1 METVSGVKF
10 SLAKYSGNEEL
21 HEVEYRRLLAENGL
35 VHAVDVPDRFDHSQF
50 FAKFG
55 EFYPGPSGKLIDD
68 IAPEAGMDDVYYGS
82 NSRSLLPHTEGY
94 EFEGLPPRY
103 LALWCVTPHSG
114 NGGET
119 TLFDARPIVDE
130 LSPEERAYFTDT
142 IFDWVSSEGLR
153 RNGLGQRASHPIL
166 EDVDGTVL
174 LRFSCNNLLLDQSHE
189 SAASFVKRTKRE
201 FERGHTAVTYLRN
214 DFLHWDNW
222 RVLHSRNAFTD
233 RKRHLK
239 RVQIRDLSDTR
250 EPVGGR

>member
-103 LALWCVTPHSG
+103 L
-114 NGGET
+114 
-119 TLFDARPIVDE
+119 
-130 LSPEERAYFTDT
+130 
-142 IFDWVSSEGLR
+142 
-153 RNGLGQRASHPIL
+153 
-166 EDVDGTVL
+166 
-174 LRFSCNNLLLDQSHE
+174 
-189 SAASFVKRTKRE
+189 
-201 FERGHTAVTYLRN
+201 
-214 DFLHWDNW
+214 
-222 RVLHSRNAFTD
+222 
-233 RKRHLK
+233 
-239 RVQIRDLSDTR
+239 
-250 EPVGGR
+250 